1 MQTAT
6 CSEARTQ
13 ALHPLEQWGVRPEA
27 KAPRVFGLRDD
38 NTEKWVHGDERA
50 EKPNRGQGADPDV
63 STRQHPQEAATAP
76 SQEEQ
81 REKAV
86 VLQPRGW
93 RQKQGATQRE
103 LEPWGSC
110 RGLPGMRGWGVP
122 PASHRL
128 LPLAEPSNWL
138 LRGHLP
144 LPHTPQSRGRASNGP
159 GGEAGPDQHS

>member
-63 STRQHPQEAATAP
+63 STR
-76 SQEEQ
+76 
-81 REKAV
+81 RK
-86 VLQPRGW
+86 
-93 RQKQGATQRE
+93 
-103 LEPWGSC
+103 
-110 RGLPGMRGWGVP
+110 LPP
-122 PASHRL
+122 
-128 LPLAEPSNWL
+128 PLARRN
-138 LRGHLP
+138 
-144 LPHTPQSRGRASNGP
+144 RGRRRWSCSP
-159 GGEAGPDQHS
+159 EAGDRNRGPPSASWSHGGVAEDFLG